1 MKKYFG
7 IEILRF
13 FTSISVLIY
22 HYRHFFAPYNSTSN
36 LNYFEIS
43 NSLPFYNFLGVIYDN
58 GIFGVHVF
66 YTISGFVFAH
76 IYLNNNQKVSSKEFF
91 INRFARL
98 YPLHFATL
106 ILITFLQFLSFYEY
120 NTFQIIQLNDVYHFI
135 LNIFFISSWGFENGH
150 SFNAPIWSVSV
161 EIAIYIL
168 FFYLLFFIKKY
179 KIIFVIVLSFFLLAI
194 DKTKILNNL
203 FLECARLF
211 FSGTII
217 YYFYNMKI
225 NNNIYL
231 ALSFLLII
239 SAFIGNFKTFI
250 FCPALVLF
258 FTSLD
263 VHINKKS
270 LQLFFRKLGN
280 LTYSLYLLHLPFQV
294 FILIIFKQF
303 DTNEVIFTKL
313 YFLLLFFTTLIFL
326 ANLCFKFYEKPLNE
340 QIRNKLKKK
349 YG

>member
-1 MKKYFG
+1 MKKYYG
-7 IEILRF
+7 IEVLRF
-13 FTSISVLIY
+13 FTSISVLFY

-43 NSLPFYNFLGVIYDN
+43 NSLPLYNFLGVIYDK

-76 IYLNNNQKVSSKEFF
+76 IYLNNYQKVSSKEFF

-106 ILITFLQFLSFYEY
+106 ILITILQFLSYYKY
-120 NTFQIIQLNDVYHFI
+120 NSFQIIQLNDLYHFI
-135 LNIFFISSWGFENGH
+135 LNILFVSSWGFENGH

-161 EIAIYIL
+161 EVAIYIL
-168 FFYLLFFIKKY
+168 FFFLLFFLKKY
-179 KIIFVIVLSFFLLAI
+179 KIFFVIFLSLVLLAI
-194 DKTKILNNL
+194 DKFKILDNL

-217 YYFYNMKI
+217 YYFYNMKF

-231 ALSFLLII
+231 ALSSLLLIL
-239 SAFIGNFKTFI
+239 SFIGNFKTFV

-258 FTSLD
+258 FSSLD
-263 VHINKKS
+263 NYINKKS
-270 LQLFFRKLGN
+270 LQSLFRKLGKFN
-280 LTYSLYLLHLPFQV
+280 IFFIPFTLTFPNFYLNTF
-294 FILIIFKQF
+294 
-303 DTNEVIFTKL
+303 
-313 YFLLLFFTTLIFL
+313 
-326 ANLCFKFYEKPLNE
+326 
-340 QIRNKLKKK
+340 
-349 YG
+349 